1 MALTDKKRRF
11 ADALKSGASNRD
23 AAIAAGY
30 SEKTAAQAGSRLAK
44 DPDVLAHIGRKESVV
59 EAQQQAK
66 AEGKPTSL
74 DAISRAY
81 DDPKDFLRAVMNYAG
96 EDMKLRVDA
105 AKVLMPYEHAKPGE
119 MGKKEQK
126 AEAAKDAGKGRF
138 SQSAPPRLAVD
149 NTR

>member
-44 DPDVLAHIGRKESVV
+44 DPDVLAHIGRKEAVV

-66 AEGKPTSL
+66 AEGKSTSL

-105 AKVLMPYEHAKPGE
+105 AKALMPYEHAKPGE

>member
-11 ADALKSGASNRD
+11 ADALKSGASNRG
-23 AAIAAGY
+23 AAVAAGY

-44 DPDVLAHIGRKESVV
+44 DPDVLAHIGRKEAVM

-119 MGKKEQK
+119 LGKKEQK
-126 AEAAKDAGKGRF
+126 DDAAKAAGKGRF
-138 SQSAPPRLAVD
+138 AAAPTPLRSVK
-149 NTR
+149 